1 MHLNKVSV
9 VVLDFKMNVFLAEFG
24 REESQTRTLLG
35 VFSSLQAAMAAWN
48 ERPDHSD
55 WTLYVV
61 QVEIDKVQI

>member
-1 MHLNKVSV
+1 
-9 VVLDFKMNVFLAEFG
+9 MNVFLAGFG

-61 QVEIDKVQI
+61 RWRLTKVQI